1 MKISA
6 QEEYGVR
13 CLLRLARA
21 DGGPL
26 TAPEIAAAENLSP
39 AYATKLLALLRHAGF
54 VEAERGRIG
63 GYRLTHPPAEIR
75 LGAALLAL
83 GEPLFEGDGYCEKH
97 AGPETSGPCVHHGS
111 CGLRG
116 LWQALEGWMRHILD
130 QVTLQ
135 DLLTGDLPIVRQLEA
150 GLPRRERLHT
160 LGPARL
166 TS

>member
-21 DGGPL
+21 GGGPL
-26 TAPEIAAAENLSP
+26 TIPEIASAEDLSP
-39 AYATKLLALLRHAGF
+39 SYAGKLLTLLRQQGL
-54 VEAERGRIG
+54 VEAERGRTG
-63 GYRLTHPPAEIR
+63 GYRLTSPPSEIR
-75 LGAALLAL
+75 LGTALLAL

-97 AGPETSGPCVHHGS
+97 AGPETSGPCVHRGG

-116 LWQALEGWMRHILD
+116 LWEALEGWMRHILD

-135 DLLTGDLPIVRQLEA
+135 DLLTGDLPIVRQLQA
-150 GLPRRERLHT
+150 GLPRGEKLLT

-166 TS
+166 NS